1 MVAAW
6 WGALFQC
13 AVFALAALWA
23 VEGLL
28 GGKWLVRE
36 HRLLAPLVPLL
47 VFVFLQS
54 VPLGRYEVAGVEVW
68 RTLSADAYETRL
80 AAFRFLTQILVAAM
94 LLRYTSSRRR
104 HGALICAVAGV
115 GVASALFRLAGPA
128 PPPEADV
135 RALPYLLPQ
144 LAYSPFNKNHFALL
158 MEMCLGLLL
167 GLAAYGGALRRDL
180 RLFLCL
186 PAAALLWTALVLS
199 TSRGGIFAAAGQ
211 IVFLALLW
219 GVVAPRRR
227 RHNEEKAAV
236 ARRWYAHPLIVRSV
250 ATTCL
255 LVALGLAAVWI
266 GGDILRQ
273 RMEILREEIG
283 AQGPGNRDFPW
294 RREIWRA
301 TWQMIKEHPL
311 AGTGFGGY
319 WLAIPRYFDASG
331 VGLLEQAH
339 NDYLELLA
347 SGGLIAVAA
356 ATLFGGLFIK
366 RARECL
372 RSGDPFRQAACRGAL
387 TGLCGVALHS
397 FVDFGLHIPVNAL
410 VFTALVVIAA
420 AHVCA
425 DERDQPARTAHAP
438 DRPARRS
445 LKDPLPRVGAGG
457 VARAA
462 VVALCLLCCAALM
475 WATARMGLSRWYSVA
490 HAHEYSLRLAERAIH
505 LSPHDPTARY
515 FRAELL
521 LASRRNDD
529 ALEELQRAAALRPRS
544 YSLWL
549 RLGLVRE
556 DGGDLSGAL
565 AAFREGVRLAPFYAE
580 PRWALGGALLRAGE
594 RERAFEEF
602 SRAVASD
609 PAFPPKA
616 LELLWEASGFDAG
629 AMARAVSPQS
639 TAARTALAHF
649 FIERGAA
656 TAAAALLRQAGNDTD
671 EERRVMTADLI
682 AVKKFREA
690 YDLWSSGRGD
700 GADAGRGAGFIT
712 DGGFEGEI
720 NSQESAFGW
729 RVAAV
734 PRGLITSSDTQG
746 PRAGARSLRLDF
758 NGEGPA
764 QSPLISQLVL
774 VEKDSR
780 YRLSFAAR
788 VQEMKN
794 VGPPVLTMS
803 DAGSGQELARPL
815 PLPGETAEWQDF
827 IVEFK
832 TGPTITAVLIAIRR
846 QQCAVPPCRPAGRMW
861 LDEFSLQKLTVSKAA
876 LSRED
881 ALNTLGEKEAIA
893 LSGIKTDALI
903 NCIRSPC
910 ANHHLAA
917 ALDGVAQARPVESQV
932 AVAFALRTPV
942 WWSPNALARC
952 FRSTQRRRPGLSVRR
967 TSRPA
972 I

>member
-1 MVAAW
+1 MTAHTEAQQHPAVAGDIPTPRLRQRASRTLEAAIFYALLSLIVLAPARYGMVEAW
-6 WGALFQC
+6 WGSLFQC
-13 AVFALAALWA
+13 GVFALAALWA

-28 GGKWLVRE
+28 GGRWLVRQ

-54 VPLGRYEVAGVEVW
+54 VPFGRDEVAGVEVW

-80 AAFRFLTQILVAAM
+80 AAFRFLSHIFVAAM

-104 HGALICAVAGV
+104 LGALICVVAVV
-115 GVASALFRLAGPA
+115 GVASALLRLTGPA
-128 PPPEADV
+128 PPPDADV

-167 GLAAYGGALRRDL
+167 GLAAYGGALRRGL

-186 PAAALLWTALVLS
+186 PAAALLWTALVVS
-199 TSRGGIFAAAGQ
+199 ASRGGIFAAAGQ
-211 IVFLALLW
+211 IIFLILLW

-227 RHNEEKAAV
+227 HDEEKVAV
-236 ARRWYAHPLIVRSV
+236 ARRWYAHPLLVRSAV
-250 ATTCL
+250 TTCL
-255 LVALGLAAVWI
+255 LVALSLAAVWI

-273 RMEILREEIG
+273 RMEILREDIG
-283 AQGPGNRDFPW
+283 AQGPGSRDFPR

-301 TWQMIKEHPL
+301 TLQMIKEHPL

-331 VGLLEQAH
+331 LGLLEQAH

-347 SGGLIAVAA
+347 SGGLVALA
-356 ATLFGGLFIK
+356 ATALFGGLFIK

-372 RSGDPFRQAACRGAL
+372 LSGDPFRRAACRGAL

-420 AHVCA
+420 AQVCA
-425 DERDQPARTAHAP
+425 DERDQPAHTVHAP
-438 DRPARRS
+438 DRPARPSRQA
-445 LKDPLPRVGAGG
+445 PLPRVGAGR
-457 VARAA
+457 VVRAA
-462 VVALCLLCCAALM
+462 VVALCLLCCPALI
-475 WATARMGLSRWYSVA
+475 WATARAGLSRWYSVA
-490 HAHEYSLRLAERAIH
+490 HAHDYSLRLAEQAIR
-505 LSPHDPTARY
+505 LSPHDPTARS

-521 LASRRNDD
+521 LANRRNDE
-529 ALEELQRAAALRPRS
+529 ALEELYRAAALRPRS

-549 RLGLVRE
+549 KLGLVRE
-556 DGGDLSGAL
+556 AGGDLPGAM
-565 AAFREGVRLAPFYAE
+565 AAFQEGVRLAPFYAE

-629 AMARAVSPQS
+629 AMVRAVSPQS
-639 TAARTALAHF
+639 AAARTALARF
-649 FIERGAA
+649 FVERGAA
-656 TAAAALLRQAGNDTD
+656 TEAAALLRQAGNDAD
-671 EERRVMTADLI
+671 KERRVMTADLI
-682 AVKKFREA
+682 SAKKFREA

-700 GADAGRGAGFIT
+700 SADAGHGGGGFIT

-720 NSQESAFGW
+720 NPQESGFGW
-729 RVAAV
+729 RVATG
-734 PRGLITSSDTQG
+734 PGGLIVSSDTQG
-746 PRAGARSLRLDF
+746 PHAGARSLRLDF
-758 NGEGPA
+758 NGEEPA
-764 QSPLISQLVL
+764 QSHLISQLVL

-788 VQEMKN
+788 VQGMKN
-794 VGPPVLTMS
+794 VRSPVLTMS
-803 DAGSGQELARPL
+803 DAGSGQELVQPL
-815 PLPGETAEWQDF
+815 PLAGETDEWQDF
-827 IVEFK
+827 IIEFK
-832 TGPTITAVLIAIRR
+832 TGPTISAALIAIR
-846 QQCAVPPCRPAGRMW
+846 QQCAAPPRWHTGRMW
-861 LDEFSLQKLTVSKAA
+861 LDGFSLQKLTVSK
-876 LSRED
+876 
-881 ALNTLGEKEAIA
+881 
-893 LSGIKTDALI
+893 
-903 NCIRSPC
+903 
-910 ANHHLAA
+910 
-917 ALDGVAQARPVESQV
+917 
-932 AVAFALRTPV
+932 
-942 WWSPNALARC
+942 
-952 FRSTQRRRPGLSVRR
+952 ST
-967 TSRPA
+967 
-972 I
+972 